1 MRILTMLCYCCDNGC
16 LVKVL
21 KRVTMRVQLCLYVLS
36 RITQSK
42 DVTLNQSY
50 SSDWRLQGISVLVG
64 YVKESREHSARNKGS
79 AEVCMTESGLFR
91 EPLFRFIIAGP

>member
-1 MRILTMLCYCCDNGC
+1 MCYCCDNGC

-36 RITQSK
+36 RIIQSK

-50 SSDWRLQGISVLVG
+50 SSDL
-64 YVKESREHSARNKGS
+64 E
-79 AEVCMTESGLFR
+79 T
-91 EPLFRFIIAGP
+91 AGD

>member
-1 MRILTMLCYCCDNGC
+1 MRILTLLCYCCDNGC

-50 SSDWRLQGISVLVG
+50 SSDL
-64 YVKESREHSARNKGS
+64 E
-79 AEVCMTESGLFR
+79 T
-91 EPLFRFIIAGP
+91 AGD